1 MTTLFTV
8 ERVSAQ
14 TELNSCHNLNDYSTE
29 VNSCQSNTSKLSQQ
43 KWRILMKKYYRT
55 RYRNKFQEDNSFLS
69 LKEVNRLLGFS
80 GKRNKIKKG
89 GSHQYLSWQDKEDP
103 NKKIEAVF
111 VYYHLVGLRSKGFD
125 RSELHK
131 LKTPTSYIGDR

>member
-1 MTTLFTV
+1 
-8 ERVSAQ
+8 
-14 TELNSCHNLNDYSTE
+14 
-29 VNSCQSNTSKLSQQ
+29 
-43 KWRILMKKYYRT
+43 MKKYYRT

-80 GKRNKIKKG
+80 GNRNKIKKG

-131 LKTPTSYIGDR
+131 LKTPTSYIGDLFLTNFEKIFLHFRYKAQGRINNCDDKNHIMLPSL